1 MATIGAMTASTLPP
15 SGWRQQA
22 LLHWRMT
29 RPAFLLV
36 TVSAALVGIASAAS
50 CGCGFDLPAA
60 LATVLLACVAHA
72 GANVLNDY
80 HDARNGADAANT
92 EGLYPFTGGS
102 RLIQQG
108 QVSEADTRR
117 WAAMLLLLLIPAGLL
132 LAARNGGGGLLLV
145 GAAGLLIAWAY
156 SAPPLKLMSRG
167 LGELAI
173 AAAWWLVVIGADY
186 VQRGQF
192 FLIPASLG
200 FSVATLVACVL
211 LITACPT
218 RPPIRAWASARWPCA
233 WARAGRRRCICGWC
247 CWRTAG
253 WRSACGC

>member
-108 QVSEADTRR
+108 QVS
-117 WAAMLLLLLIPAGLL
+117 G
-132 LAARNGGGGLLLV
+132 
-145 GAAGLLIAWAY
+145 
-156 SAPPLKLMSRG
+156 
-167 LGELAI
+167 
-173 AAAWWLVVIGADY
+173 
-186 VQRGQF
+186 
-192 FLIPASLG
+192 
-200 FSVATLVACVL
+200 
-211 LITACPT
+211 
-218 RPPIRAWASARWPCA
+218 PIR
-233 WARAGRRRCICGWC
+233 RRR
-247 CWRTAG
+247 
-253 WRSACGC
+253 SS

>member
-80 HDARNGADAANT
+80 HDARNGADAANQQ
-92 EGLYPFTGGS
+92 GLFPFTGGS

-108 QVSEADTRR
+108 LVSEDDTHRL
-117 WAAMLLLLLIPAGLL
+117 ALALLGLL
-132 LAARNGGGGLLLV
+132 LATWPAR
-145 GAAGLLIAWAY
+145 
-156 SAPPLKLMSRG
+156 
-167 LGELAI
+167 
-173 AAAWWLVVIGADY
+173 AAAEQTPV
-186 VQRGQF
+186 
-192 FLIPASLG
+192 
-200 FSVATLVACVL
+200 
-211 LITACPT
+211 
-218 RPPIRAWASARWPCA
+218 RPESP
-233 WARAGRRRCICGWC
+233 
-247 CWRTAG
+247 
-253 WRSACGC
+253 